1 MSTSTD
7 SAEPASRTRLVTW
20 KEPVVDVAQIAAM
33 SREHTCLI
41 FPIGD
46 DRKQ

>member
-33 SREHTCLI
+33 SREHDL
-41 FPIGD
+41 PNLYH
-46 DRKQ
+46 RRRS